1 MVAAAHLNTQELRW
15 ILWPHRLVFSV
26 AFRCSI
32 ITFLHILTN
41 WITMNPNRKANPE
54 LLTETSADVYCD
66 LLKQII
72 KRRGMLFFVV
82 VSTTQYLSES
92 EPNLTR
98 QALDSWNVRLN
109 QKLFQVHYS
118 VNWGKR
124 ISFMSAHSYDAT
136 QLDVFLYLL
145 LCVGERVR
153 LGSWS

>member
-1 MVAAAHLNTQELRW
+1 
-15 ILWPHRLVFSV
+15 
-26 AFRCSI
+26 
-32 ITFLHILTN
+32 
-41 WITMNPNRKANPE
+41 MNPNRKANPE

-118 VNWGKR
+118 VN
-124 ISFMSAHSYDAT
+124 
-136 QLDVFLYLL
+136 
-145 LCVGERVR
+145 
-153 LGSWS
+153 